1 MVILI
6 LKCNLK
12 CTEKKKR
19 KDINKHSLKKIEV
32 LCQLNTHGKMGVIL
46 FLNKTHNSTGII
58 FGH

>member
-1 MVILI
+1 MYR
-6 LKCNLK
+6 
-12 CTEKKKR
+12 KKR
-19 KDINKHSLKKIEV
+19 KEKKHKQTLFKKIEV